1 MVSLSKLGYFTAKMS
16 CGSSELKSGER
27 AGEVVGKAV
36 ANQHEPFS
44 CKTFEDAAEAHSSG
58 GYFAFFFPA
67 GI

>member
-1 MVSLSKLGYFTAKMS
+1 MVSLSKLGYFSAKIS
-16 CGSSELKSGER
+16 CSSSELKSGER

-44 CKTFEDAAEAHSSG
+44 CKTFEDVAEAHSSG